1 MGIHEIHADL
11 LVHSTDL
18 CVSVFYSAGTVY
30 KESTFRMTAAQ
41 TSSGIMTLAC
51 VGLVIPAACKRS
63 SFVAVHADIDPLTT

>member
-1 MGIHEIHADL
+1 
-11 LVHSTDL
+11 
-18 CVSVFYSAGTVY
+18 VY